1 MDLEHH
7 QDFDRALLKSIFTQ
21 NGYKLLV
28 DKRFELGLN
37 ILYVF
42 EKQ

>member
-1 MDLEHH
+1 MDLENH
-7 QDFDRALLKSIFTQ
+7 QDFDRSLIKTIFTA
-21 NGYKLLV
+21 NGYNLIKE
-28 DKRFELGLN
+28 KRFELGLN

>member
-7 QDFDRALLKSIFTQ
+7 QDFDRELLKTIFIT
-21 NGYKLLV
+21 NGYDLIV

-42 EKQ
+42 EKK